1 MSQEDHEHDRHKSN
15 TNAKQ
20 ETPVC
25 LDMFGHV
32 SIDDKELIIKEN
44 LPLKSFRV
52 KCFKVTVNLLEKIGV
67 PYFITDGTLLSVWR
81 DSGVLI
87 PHDTD
92 TDLGIMEEDM
102 GKVWSNRHLLPE
114 GYGLDSRSKVT
125 GDEWPMEKGD
135 FKFDPSGSKGL
146 VMKMKV
152 YDNSDP
158 GPLKYCSGPWCSTD
172 IFTFRITEEDENVLA
187 RNYLADQGMGR
198 KRYPKNA
205 IYPLKRY
212 VFEGIKCWGPSN
224 PERILKI
231 EYGYLGRDCYYDK
244 DEQLYKKIAV

>member
-1 MSQEDHEHDRHKSN
+1 MSQRDNEPSTDHE
-15 TNAKQ
+15 AKT
-20 ETPVC
+20 ESLS

-32 SIDDKELIIKEN
+32 SIDDKELLIHEN
-44 LPLKSFRV
+44 LPLKPYRV
-52 KCFKVTVNLLEKIGV
+52 KCFEATVNLLEQIGV

-81 DSGVLI
+81 DNGVLI

-92 TDLGIMEEDM
+92 TDLGIMEEHM
-102 GKVWSNRHLLPE
+102 YKVWSSRDLLPE

-125 GDEWPMEKGD
+125 GKEWPMGEGSAM
-135 FKFDPSGSKGL
+135 KFDPSGSKGL

-152 YDNSDP
+152 YDKSDP

-172 IFTFRITEEDENVLA
+172 IFTFRIAEDDGNFLA
-187 RNYLADQGMGR
+187 RNYLAGDQGLGQ
-198 KRYPKNA
+198 KRYPKDA

-212 VFEGIKCWGPSN
+212 EFEGIKCWGPSD
-224 PERILKI
+224 PERVLKI

-244 DEQLYKKIAV
+244 DAKMYMKIGV